1 MRALS
6 LMLIASAGM
15 SMPAFAASGS
25 APAPDET
32 PVASADGRSSDA
44 DSGAI
49 VVTAQ
54 LRSQKALDV
63 PFALT
68 AYSGDFLQKLGVYE
82 FDKLGTYVPGLL
94 VQNQSPND
102 PGFVIR
108 GITSDSGTAFNE
120 PRVSIFENGVS
131 ISKSRGSYV
140 ELFDLD
146 RVEIAKGPQST
157 LYGRGAL
164 IGAINLIEARADPA
178 AQSFYER
185 VSYGNFRAIQAD
197 ATVNLPITDRVAVR
211 VAGRYRIRDGYVADD
226 LGGTAFNSQK
236 TAALR
241 ATAHADAT
249 DRLSVDVVGNYE
261 HDAPTGI
268 SFKSIAYDPT
278 DPTTGAIIGTRGR
291 NSGAALAPAAGFEN
305 GSALGVDRNVYGVTG
320 LVKWKLSDQVT
331 LNSITGWRKF
341 DAEEVFD
348 GDGLSLPVLT
358 AAEDAR
364 DRQFSQELRLTYDG
378 RVVTAF
384 VGASY
389 FHESGSQRTPDE
401 IDEREALARLDGEL
415 NGGPGF
421 AAGRAADV
429 PAPASL
435 FDNTAFTTQLVQD
448 YLGAR
453 GVAIAPATAAGIAA
467 NLKPGHLETAT
478 NSSRTRSYDLFGDV
492 TVHITDR
499 LDLGG
504 GLRYSHDDK
513 RSGFTASVLNGRS
526 VLGTVI
532 GGLSLD
538 PGLRSL
544 LYTFAAQ
551 PGYATSNNPF
561 IPPIGLAFQPITAGP
576 TSQTLSDGGFAFRG
590 TLRYK
595 PTGDS
600 SIYATYARGRR
611 PEVLSASAPG
621 LPGMVAF
628 ATLPSETVDSY
639 EVGAKASLLDRKLY
653 ADGAVYYYDYRNFG
667 TTVQQGTLLVDTNA
681 GRARSYGFEGQLNY
695 TPTGWLRLFATYS
708 YNHSRFRDGAYKDNH
723 FRLTPDHSGSLGAT
737 ATLAGGHS
745 GFDVTPSITVQ
756 SKMFFDDDNDRP
768 DLQTLA
774 SGALVADTIQDEVQG
789 GYAVVNL
796 RIGYT
801 FSGGRL
807 RVEAWADNLLDRRY
821 VKDAGNTGDALG
833 LPTFIAGN
841 PRFYGGALSYR
852 FGGR

>member
-1 MRALS
+1 MRGKLLLA
-6 LMLIASAGM
+6 IVSAWLG
-15 SMPAFAASGS
+15 
-25 APAPDET
+25 T
-32 PVASADGRSSDA
+32 PVLAADSPATADASPDA
-44 DSGAI
+44 GARPDTDSGAI

-54 LRSQKALDV
+54 LRAQNALDV
-63 PFALT
+63 PIALT
-68 AYSGDFLQKLGVYE
+68 AYSGDFLQKLGIYE

-108 GITSDSGTAFNE
+108 GITSDSGTAYNE

-140 ELFDLD
+140 ELFDLE

-164 IGAINLIEARADPA
+164 IGAINLVEAKADPA

-197 ATVNLPITDRVAVR
+197 ATVNLPITDHVAVR
-211 VAGRYRIRDGYVADD
+211 VAGRYKIRDGYVADD
-226 LGGTAFNSQK
+226 LGGDAFNSQK

-241 ATAHADAT
+241 AAFHADAG
-249 DRLSVDVVGNYE
+249 DAISLDVIGNYE

-268 SFKSIAYDPT
+268 SFKSIAYAPN

-305 GSALGVDRNVYGVTG
+305 GRGLGVDRNVYGVTG
-320 LVKWKLSDQVT
+320 LIKWTLSDDLT
-331 LNSITGWRKF
+331 LNSITGLRKF

-348 GDGLSLPVLT
+348 GDGLSLPLLT

-364 DRQFSQELRLTYDG
+364 DRQFSQELRLTYDS
-378 RVVTAF
+378 RAVTAF
-384 VGASY
+384 VGGSY
-389 FHESGSQRTPDE
+389 FREKGSQRTPDQ

-421 AAGRAADV
+421 ADGRAADV

-435 FDNTAFTTQLVQD
+435 FDNTAFTTRLVED
-448 YLGAR
+448 YLAAR

-478 NSSRTRSYDLFGDV
+478 NASRTRSYDLFGDV
-492 TVHITDR
+492 TLHITDR

-504 GLRYSHDDK
+504 GVRYSHDDK
-513 RSGFTASVLNGRS
+513 RSGFTAAVLNGRS
-526 VLGTVI
+526 VLGSVI

-551 PGYATSNNPF
+551 PGYATANNPF
-561 IPPIGLAFQPITAGP
+561 IPPIGLAFQPITGGP
-576 TSQTLSDGGFAFRG
+576 TSQTLTDSGFAFRG

-595 PTGDS
+595 PTDDT

-621 LPGMVAF
+621 LPGMVDF
-628 ATLPSETVDSY
+628 TTLPSEKVDSY
-639 EVGAKASLLDRKLY
+639 EIGAKASLLDHKLY

-667 TTVQQGTLLVDTNA
+667 TTVQEGTLLVDTNA

-708 YNHSRFRDGAYKDNH
+708 YNHSRFRDGAYKGDH

-737 ATLAGGHS
+737 MTIARAHGS
-745 GFDVTPSITVQ
+745 FDLTPSITAQ
-756 SKMFFDDDNDRP
+756 SRVFFDDDNDRP

-774 SGALVADTIQDEVQG
+774 GGALVADTIQDEVQG
-789 GYAVVNL
+789 AYAVVNL

-801 FSGGRL
+801 FAGGRL
-807 RVEAWADNLLDRRY
+807 RVEAWADNLLDRKY

-841 PRFYGGALSYR
+841 PRFYGGALSYK